1 MRCFDNPFIYR
12 ALLRPETYRRITY
25 VLTFVFAGAA
35 SLQAQTTYF
44 FTSGQT
50 NPQNG
55 TMDYYDLNTT
65 GNASSDGLLGQSLN
79 TQFLVPAL
87 ATQSASAVTMSL
99 LVSPN
104 MSTAPTDSSVGASP
118 TGFGFESTTP
128 LTCDIGAG
136 NWHFS
141 TRFALNPSTCSSCT
155 YTFEPKVA
163 VYTYDGTTSTLL
175 WSNAGSPFS
184 ASGSESTAVTD
195 SWFKFQSPFTGVA
208 GQYLIVEYYLKII
221 GTLTGTTDSWTA
233 WNGDFGFNTAQDFVT
248 IPACNPTNTPT
259 NTATSTPTNTVTPT
273 PTYDGCP
280 SWITAG
286 NATQSGTLATLT
298 TNSANQAGAAWGAS
312 CINLTQNFNMTFKV
326 YFGAGPGADGI
337 DFVLQ
342 NDARGTAAVGGT
354 GGNKGY
360 NGTGVNIVPSAAFAL
375 DTFGTNGSL
384 EMEENG
390 SFVNTCSFASTTCP
404 YIFPSSVCD
413 NTEHTYNVVWNAVSK
428 NLSLNFDG
436 VNVMSYNRDLV
447 ASVFSGTT
455 CVYYGFTGGT
465 GGTTNLQY
473 VYGVN
478 CFTSTATPTAT
489 NSPTNTATQSPTNT
503 ATQTTTNTSTQSAT
517 NTATQTAANTA
528 TNTATA
534 TATNTATNTATQTPT
549 QTLTNTPVNT
559 NTSTQTY
566 TYTVTPTNT
575 ITNTPVNTATQT
587 PVPTVTITPTPV
599 ASPNLPGPNP
609 FTPNLPTNNFVSFNL
624 PLDHGSG
631 KLMLFDLKRFP
642 VRNIGFNQ
650 GDTVGWDGKNDA
662 GQVVQ
667 GGVYIYLLSVNGKV
681 HRGSITVLK

>member
-1 MRCFDNPFIYR
+1 
-12 ALLRPETYRRITY
+12 
-25 VLTFVFAGAA
+25 VLVFVLVGCVLAGGA
-35 SLQAQTTYF
+35 QAQTTYF
-44 FTSGQT
+44 FTSSQT
-50 NPQNG
+50 NLQSG
-55 TMDYYDLNTT
+55 SIDYYDLSTAANT
-65 GNASSDGLLGQSLN
+65 SSDGLLGQPLN

-87 ATQSASAVTMSL
+87 ASQSSSPITMDL
-99 LVSPN
+99 LISPN
-104 MSTAPTDSSVGASP
+104 MSTAPTNSTVNSTPAGY
-118 TGFGFESTTP
+118 GFESPSP

-136 NWHFS
+136 TWIFS
-141 TRFALNPSTCSSCT
+141 NRFALNPSTCSNCT
-155 YTFEPKVA
+155 YAFEPKVA
-163 VYTYDGTTSTLL
+163 VYTTDGTTPTLL
-175 WSNAGSPFS
+175 WTNAGNAFA
-184 ASGSESTAVTD
+184 ASGSESTAVTITW
-195 SWFKFQSPFTGVA
+195 SKAEPAFTGVA
-208 GQYLIVEYYLKII
+208 GQYLIVECYLKVI
-221 GTLTGTTDSWTA
+221 GTLTGVTDSWTA
-233 WNGDFGFNTAQDFVT
+233 WDGDFGFNTPQDFVT

-259 NTATSTPTNTVTPT
+259 STPTNTVTAT
-273 PTYDGCP
+273 PTYDGCA
-280 SWITAG
+280 SWVVAG
-286 NATQSGTLATLT
+286 NATLSGTTATLT
-298 TNSANQAGAAWGAS
+298 TATVNQAGAAWGAS

-326 YFGAGPGADGI
+326 YFGAAAGADGI

-360 NGTGVNIVPSAAFAL
+360 NGTGDNIVPSAAFAL

-404 YIFPSSVCD
+404 YVFPSSVC
-413 NTEHTYNVVWNAVSK
+413 NNAEHTYNVVWNASSE

-447 ASVFSGTT
+447 NSVFSGTT

-478 CFTSTATPTAT
+478 CFTSTATPTDT
-489 NSPTNTATQSPTNT
+489 NTPTNTATQSPTNT
-503 ATQTTTNTSTQSAT
+503 STQTPTNTATQSTT

-534 TATNTATNTATQTPT
+534 TVTNTSTNTATQTAT
-549 QTLTNTPVNT
+549 QTVTNTPVNT
-559 NTSTQTY
+559 NTSTPTY
-566 TYTVTPTNT
+566 TCTVTPTNT
-575 ITNTPVNTATQT
+575 ITNTPVNTATHT
-587 PVPTVTITPTPV
+587 LTPTVTITPTPV

-631 KLMLFDLKRFP
+631 QLMIFDLRRFP
-642 VRNIGFNQ
+642 VRNISFNL
-650 GDTVGWDGKNDA
+650 GATVGWDGKNDS